1 MKLTR
6 ILTKKLT
13 SFWLMSLVGIAF
25 ICFLTAMVSF
35 IQLTYVFQQHKVTEL
50 ESLIEQQFSQGLSQQ
65 DQTEVELWL
74 PPLLRAYQANTFSL
88 SQNGESIFT
97 YQSSP
102 PNEYGVSYKSTLA
115 EGKLAMTLTLPQP
128 FSKADVTW
136 REILVIVIGCIAVLL
151 FVRLGFRWFAVQLS
165 GIEDLA
171 LRSSLILSGNH
182 DKALAEKGDG
192 KPRLINR
199 ALTHLL
205 LELDDAHKER
215 ARFDQFIRSN
225 TFLDAST
232 GIGNRLFLKNRL
244 DALSNQAGMMT
255 PGVLYLLE
263 MEDLDLLSKE
273 LTEYELDELLSQLI
287 GTINQILAD
296 KANSIF
302 SRRSNNQFAVVVPQ
316 ISQAEADQL
325 AAKLLRLSINQ
336 LNTTVHLPDDFIH
349 IGGAYFKVGDDKDA
363 LVEEAELALR
373 SAQFQGD
380 SSWFMHDKGAV
391 DGDLAK
397 GSVRWRSFL
406 ENVLVSKRIFLFS
419 QPVVDSDSHAHH
431 QEVTCRLRDTQG
443 NLVRATLF
451 LPMAIKCGLT
461 PQIERQVIEMV
472 MFDLLPK
479 HKDNSLK
486 FSINLSLDTLV
497 SRAFVRWLK
506 TTLLEY
512 RHLVPRLIFEV
523 NEDIL
528 VNHQQ
533 QLAEP
538 LDMLKKMG
546 ATICV
551 DGVGQQVVST
561 EYIHHY
567 PISLIKLHRSIVN
580 HIHLRAENQLFVRS
594 LMGGLYRTGVQVCA
608 EGVEVFEE
616 WQTLQIL
623 GVSAGQGSFF
633 SESIEEV

>member
-13 SFWLMSLVGIAF
+13 SFWLMSLAGVAF

-35 IQLTYVFQQHKVTEL
+35 IQLTYTFQQQKVTEL
-50 ESLIEQQFSQGLSQQ
+50 ETLIQQQFSQQS
-65 DQTEVELWL
+65 TEPVAEWL
-74 PPLLRAYQANTFSL
+74 PPLLRAYRANSFTL
-88 SQNGESIFT
+88 SQNSQVIFEYLPST
-97 YQSSP
+97 PTKGGVHYQSS
-102 PNEYGVSYKSTLA
+102 LA
-115 EGKLAMTLTLPQP
+115 DGKVMMQLTLPQP
-128 FSKADVTW
+128 FSKDDVSW
-136 REILVIVIGCIAVLL
+136 DELLIIVIGCMAVFL
-151 FVRLGFRWFAVQLS
+151 FVRFGFRWLS
-165 GIEDLA
+165 MHLTGIEDLA
-171 LRSSLILSGNH
+171 LRSSLILSGKH

-205 LELDDAHKER
+205 LELEDAHKER

-232 GIGNRLFLKNRL
+232 GIGNSLFLKNRL
-244 DALSNQAGMMT
+244 DALSNHSGMMT

-263 MEDLDLLSKE
+263 MEDLDLLSNE
-273 LTEYELDELLSQLI
+273 LSEYEIDELLSQLI
-287 GTINQILAD
+287 ATINQILAD

-302 SRRSNNQFAVVVPQ
+302 SRRAYNQFAVIVPQ
-316 ISQAEADQL
+316 ISQSEADQL
-325 AAKLLRLSINQ
+325 VAKLLRLVLNQINTLVQ
-336 LNTTVHLPDDFIH
+336 LPDDCIH

-373 SAQFQGD
+373 SAQFQGN
-380 SSWFMHDKGAV
+380 SSWFMYDKGAV
-391 DGDLAK
+391 DGDLSK

-419 QPVVDSDSHAHH
+419 QPVVDSDSRAHH

-479 HKDNSLK
+479 HKDNGLK
-486 FSINLSLDTLV
+486 FSINLSLDTLI

-512 RHLVPRLIFEV
+512 RHLAPRLIFEV

-528 VNHQQ
+528 VNHQR
-533 QLAEP
+533 QLIDP
-538 LDMLKKMG
+538 LDMLHKMG
-546 ATICV
+546 ASISV
-551 DGVGQQVVST
+551 DRVGQQVVST

-580 HIHLRAENQLFVRS
+580 QIHLRAENQLFVRS
-594 LMGGLYRTGVQVCA
+594 LIAGLFRTGVQVCA

-633 SESIEEV
+633 SEPIEEV

>member
-1 MKLTR
+1 
-6 ILTKKLT
+6 
-13 SFWLMSLVGIAF
+13 
-25 ICFLTAMVSF
+25 
-35 IQLTYVFQQHKVTEL
+35 
-50 ESLIEQQFSQGLSQQ
+50 
-65 DQTEVELWL
+65 
-74 PPLLRAYQANTFSL
+74 
-88 SQNGESIFT
+88 
-97 YQSSP
+97 
-102 PNEYGVSYKSTLA
+102 
-115 EGKLAMTLTLPQP
+115 
-128 FSKADVTW
+128 
-136 REILVIVIGCIAVLL
+136 
-151 FVRLGFRWFAVQLS
+151 
-165 GIEDLA
+165 
-171 LRSSLILSGNH
+171 
-182 DKALAEKGDG
+182 
-192 KPRLINR
+192 
-199 ALTHLL
+199 
-205 LELDDAHKER
+205 
-215 ARFDQFIRSN
+215 
-225 TFLDAST
+225 
-232 GIGNRLFLKNRL
+232 
-244 DALSNQAGMMT
+244 MT

-273 LTEYELDELLSQLI
+273 LNEYEMDELLSQLI

-316 ISQAEADQL
+316 ISQLEADQL
-325 AAKLLRLSINQ
+325 AAKLLRLSMNQ
-336 LNTTVHLPDDFIH
+336 LSTRVHLPDDFIH

-373 SAQFQGD
+373 SAQFQGS
-380 SSWFMHDKGAV
+380 SSWFMYDKGAV
-391 DGDLAK
+391 DGELSK

-431 QEVTCRLRDTQG
+431 QEVTSRLRDTQG

-512 RHLVPRLIFEV
+512 RHLAPRLIFEV

-528 VNHQQ
+528 VNHQA

-538 LDMLKKMG
+538 LDMIQKMG
-546 ATICV
+546 AAICV

-633 SESIEEV
+633 SEPIEEV

>member
-13 SFWLMSLVGIAF
+13 SFWLMSLAGVAF

-35 IQLTYVFQQHKVTEL
+35 IQLTYSFQQNKVGEL
-50 ESLIEQQFSQGLSQQ
+50 ESLIEQQFTKNLSQLGG
-65 DQTEVELWL
+65 DEVEQWL
-74 PPLLRAYQANTFSL
+74 PPLLRAYQASNFSL
-88 SQNGESIFT
+88 SQNNQSIFE
-97 YQSSP
+97 YQSSTP
-102 PNEYGVSYKSTLA
+102 YKHGVSYTSALA
-115 EGKLAMTLTLPQP
+115 DGQLMMTLTMPQP
-128 FSKADVTW
+128 FSKADVSW
-136 REILVIVIGCIAVLL
+136 GELLVIIIGCFTVFL
-151 FVRLGFRWFAVQLS
+151 FVRFGFRWFSVQLI

-171 LRSSLILSGNH
+171 MRSSLILSGKH

-244 DALSNQAGMMT
+244 DALSNQRGMMT

-273 LTEYELDELLSQLI
+273 LNEYEMDELLSQLI

-316 ISQAEADQL
+316 ISQLEADQL
-325 AAKLLRLSINQ
+325 AAKLLRLSMNQ
-336 LNTTVHLPDDFIH
+336 LSTRVHLPDDFIH

-373 SAQFQGD
+373 SAQFQGS
-380 SSWFMHDKGAV
+380 SSWFMYDKGAV
-391 DGDLAK
+391 DGELSK

-431 QEVTCRLRDTQG
+431 QEVTSRLRDTQG

-512 RHLVPRLIFEV
+512 RHLAPRLIFEV

-528 VNHQQ
+528 VNHQA

-538 LDMLKKMG
+538 LDMIQKMG
-546 ATICV
+546 AAICV

-633 SESIEEV
+633 SEPIEEV

>member
-13 SFWLMSLVGIAF
+13 SFWLMSLAGVAF

-35 IQLTYVFQQHKVTEL
+35 IQLTYTFQQQKVTEL
-50 ESLIEQQFSQGLSQQ
+50 ENLLEQQVEHQVAQQ
-65 DQTEVELWL
+65 NSGQINAWL
-74 PPLLRAYQANTFSL
+74 PPLLNAYRAQAFTL
-88 SQNGESIFT
+88 STGKDVIFE
-97 YQSSP
+97 YHSP
-102 PNEYGVSYKSTLA
+102 TPQRGGVNYHSQLA
-115 EGKLAMTLTLPQP
+115 GGKLSMKLTLPQP
-128 FSKADVTW
+128 FSRADIGW
-136 REILVIVIGCIAVLL
+136 YELLIIVIGCLAVFL
-151 FVRLGFRWFAVQLS
+151 FVRFGFRWFSLHLE
-165 GIEDLA
+165 GIEHLA
-171 LRSSLILSGNH
+171 QRSSLILSGQY
-182 DKALAEKGDG
+182 DKALAEKGHG

-225 TFLDAST
+225 TFLDAET
-232 GIGNRLFLKNRL
+232 GIGNSLFLKNRL
-244 DALSNQAGMMT
+244 DALSNHSGMMT
-255 PGVLYLLE
+255 PGVLYLFE
-263 MEDLDLLSKE
+263 MEDLDLLGKE
-273 LTEYELDELLSQLI
+273 LADHEVDELLLQLI
-287 GTINQILAD
+287 NTVNQILAD

-302 SRRSNNQFAVVVPQ
+302 SRRSYNQFAVVVPQ

-325 AAKLLRLSINQ
+325 AAKLLRLSLNQ
-336 LNTTVHLPDDFIH
+336 LNTFIPLPDDFIH
-349 IGGAYFKVGDDKDA
+349 LGGAYFKVGDDKDA
-363 LVEEAELALR
+363 LMEEAELALR
-373 SAQFQGD
+373 SAQFQGG
-380 SSWFMHDKGAV
+380 SSWFMYDKGSV
-391 DGDLAK
+391 DGDLSK

-406 ENVLVSKRIFLFS
+406 ENVLVSKRVFLFS
-419 QPVVDSDSHAHH
+419 QPVVDSDSLAHH

-472 MFDLLPK
+472 MFDILPK

-486 FSINLSLDTLV
+486 FSINLSLDTLT

-512 RHLVPRLIFEV
+512 RHIAPRLIFEV
-523 NEDIL
+523 NEAIL
-528 VNHQQ
+528 VKHQK
-533 QLAEP
+533 QLIAP
-538 LDMLKKMG
+538 LDMINKMG
-546 ATICV
+546 SSICV
-551 DGVGQQVVST
+551 DRVGQQVVST

-580 HIHLRAENQLFVRS
+580 QIHLRAENQLFVRS
-594 LMGGLYRTGVQVCA
+594 LIAGLFRTDVQVCA

-633 SESIEEV
+633 SEPIEEV

>member
-13 SFWLMSLVGIAF
+13 SFWLMSLAGVAF

-35 IQLTYVFQQHKVTEL
+35 FQLTYTFQQQKVTEL
-50 ESLIEQQFSQGLSQQ
+50 ENLIEQQLSQQ
-65 DQTEVELWL
+65 SSGQLDAWL
-74 PPLLRAYQANTFSL
+74 PPLLKGYRAHSFTLSKGNQSL
-88 SQNGESIFT
+88 FE
-97 YQSSP
+97 YQSPVPQGS
-102 PNEYGVSYKSTLA
+102 GVNYKSQLA
-115 EGKLAMTLTLPQP
+115 GGKLLMTLTLPQP
-128 FSKADVTW
+128 FSQGDIGWHEVL
-136 REILVIVIGCIAVLL
+136 IIIIGCAAVFL
-151 FVRLGFRWFAVQLS
+151 FVRFGFRWFSMHLE
-165 GIEDLA
+165 GIEHLA
-171 LRSSLILSGNH
+171 QRSSLILSGKY
-182 DKALAEKGDG
+182 DKALAEKGHG

-225 TFLDAST
+225 TFLDAGT

-244 DALSNQAGMMT
+244 DALSNHLGMMT
-255 PGVLYLLE
+255 PGVLYLFE
-263 MEDLDLLSKE
+263 MEDLDLFSKE
-273 LTEYELDELLSQLI
+273 LTEQEVDELLSQLI
-287 GTINQILAD
+287 STINQILAN
-296 KANSIF
+296 KANCIF
-302 SRRSNNQFAVVVPQ
+302 SRRSYNQFAVVVPQ
-316 ISQAEADQL
+316 ISQLEADQL
-325 AAKLLRLSINQ
+325 AAKLLRLSLNQINTLVQ
-336 LNTTVHLPDDFIH
+336 LPDDFMH
-349 IGGAYFKVGDDKDA
+349 LGGAYFKVGDDKDA

-373 SAQFQGD
+373 SAQFQGG
-380 SSWFMHDKGAV
+380 SSWFMYDKGSV
-391 DGDLAK
+391 DGELSK

-406 ENVLVSKRIFLFS
+406 ENVLVSKRVFLFS

-486 FSINLSLDTLV
+486 FSINLSLDTLT

-512 RHLVPRLIFEV
+512 RHLAPRLIFEV

-528 VNHQQ
+528 VNHQK
-533 QLAEP
+533 QLIAP
-538 LDMLKKMG
+538 LDMINKMG
-546 ATICV
+546 ASICV
-551 DGVGQQVVST
+551 DRVGQQVVST

-580 HIHLRAENQLFVRS
+580 QIHLRAENQLFVRS
-594 LMGGLYRTGVQVCA
+594 LIAGLYRTDVQVCA

-633 SESIEEV
+633 SEPIEEV

>member
-13 SFWLMSLVGIAF
+13 SFWLMSLAGVAF

-35 IQLTYVFQQHKVTEL
+35 IQLTYTFQQQKVTEL
-50 ESLIEQQFSQGLSQQ
+50 ENLIEQEYTPQASESL
-65 DQTEVELWL
+65 EAWL
-74 PPLLRAYQANTFSL
+74 PPLLRAYRANSFTL
-88 SQNGESIFT
+88 SRNNQPIFEYLSST
-97 YQSSP
+97 PIEGGVHYQSSLGDG
-102 PNEYGVSYKSTLA
+102 ELMMK
-115 EGKLAMTLTLPQP
+115 LTLPQP
-128 FSKADVTW
+128 FSKDDVSW
-136 REILVIVIGCIAVLL
+136 GELLIIIIGCAAVFT
-151 FVRLGFRWFAVQLS
+151 FVRFGFRWFSVQLT

-171 LRSSLILSGNH
+171 LRSSLILSGKH

-244 DALSNQAGMMT
+244 DALSNHSGMMT

-263 MEDLDLLSKE
+263 IEDLDLLSNE
-273 LTEYELDELLSQLI
+273 LGEYEVDELLSQLI
-287 GTINQILAD
+287 ATINQILGD

-302 SRRSNNQFAVVVPQ
+302 SRRSYNQFAVVVPQ
-316 ISQAEADQL
+316 ISQNEADQL
-325 AAKLLRLSINQ
+325 VAKLLRLVLNQ
-336 LNTTVHLPDDFIH
+336 MNALVQLPDDCFH

-373 SAQFQGD
+373 SAQFQGN
-380 SSWFMHDKGAV
+380 SSWFMYDKGAV
-391 DGDLAK
+391 DGDLSK

-451 LPMAIKCGLT
+451 LPMATKCGLT

-472 MFDLLPK
+472 LFDLLPK

-486 FSINLSLDTLV
+486 FSINLSLDTLM

-512 RHLVPRLIFEV
+512 RHLAPRLIFEV

-528 VNHQQ
+528 VHHQE
-533 QLAEP
+533 QLVDP
-538 LDMLKKMG
+538 LDMLNKMG
-546 ATICV
+546 ASISV
-551 DGVGQQVVST
+551 DRVGQQVVST

-580 HIHLRAENQLFVRS
+580 QIHLRAENQLFVRS
-594 LMGGLYRTGVQVCA
+594 LIGGLFRTGVQVCA

-633 SESIEEV
+633 SEPIEEV